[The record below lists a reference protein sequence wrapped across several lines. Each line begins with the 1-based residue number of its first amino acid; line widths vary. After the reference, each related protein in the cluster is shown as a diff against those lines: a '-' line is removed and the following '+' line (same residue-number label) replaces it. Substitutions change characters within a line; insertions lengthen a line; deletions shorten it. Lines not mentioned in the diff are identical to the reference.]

1 MFTCFILLRREGA
14 KVGDTEVKRSKLK
27 YNILTILVYALGVIL
42 LVQLFNLQIIK
53 GQEYRNQSNTRLTR
67 ESVLK
72 AARGNILDRTGNPIV
87 SNTMGFRL
95 DLYKTKVDNQ
105 TLNDTILKIINI
117 LEKNGDKYYDNLPI
131 EVEPFSFN
139 SDDENY
145 LKNWKKS
152 NKINENASA
161 EECFYALK
169 NKFEIQSD
177 SVVETRKIM
186 AIRNEIARNGYS
198 NTKAVEICGDLSR
211 ESSME
216 LSEKNAQ
223 FAGIDIVTEPIISY
237 TSGSLASHIL
247 GTVHKIS
254 AEELKGKEDRYDMN
268 DVIGKTGIQY
278 VFEDILKGKNGI
290 RQIDMD
296 IDGTVTGEYIA
307 DEAVAGSDV
316 VLTIDGNI
324 QAITEKA
331 LKDNITKIS
340 TGGFS
345 SRSDANA
352 GAVVVMNV
360 KTGEILAMA
369 SYPDYEPQL
378 FVDGISNEKYKEY
391 EKTAALYNRA
401 ISGAYAP
408 GSIFKMITAIAGLES
423 GAINTNTTINDTGV
437 YPHAHKPVCWYYTEY
452 GRGHGLLNVSQAI
465 KHSCNYFF
473 YEVGNRIGI
482 DVIEKYAKYFGL
494 GRKTQVELPSE
505 ATGVVAS
512 RSIADSENRTWYVGE
527 TLSAAI
533 GQSYNNFTPIQM
545 AKYISMLANGGKD
558 IDVTL
563 IKTIIDSDGNQMSKQ
578 DIDNYVNNKLGF
590 NSNDNSEDLNI
601 SQKNLNAI
609 LEGMKGVTSESGGTA
624 YSTFAGFNVEVAGKT
639 GTAQVGNKTN
649 GWFAGFAPYDN
660 PEIAIV
666 VVVENVTHGGY
677 TAEVARD
684 IFAEYFGMNADKIV
698 ESQEAI
704 PSGQVVR

>member
-1 MFTCFILLRREGA
+1 MGDLEVKSSKIKYNLITMLVYILGIILL
-14 KVGDTEVKRSKLK
+14 
-27 YNILTILVYALGVIL
+27 I
-42 LVQLFNLQIIK
+42 QLFNLQIVK
-53 GQEYRNQSNTRLTR
+53 GQEYRHLSNTRLTR
-67 ESVLK
+67 ESTLK

-117 LEKNGDKYYDNLPI
+117 LEKNGDKYNDNLI
-131 EVEPFSFN
+131 LTVEPFGFTSE
-139 SDDENY
+139 DEEY
-145 LKNWKKS
+145 LKTWKKK

-161 EECFYALK
+161 EDCFYALK
-169 NKFEIQSD
+169 EKYQIQSND
-177 SVVETRKIM
+177 IQETRKIM
-186 AIRNEIARNGYS
+186 AIRYEISQNGYS
-198 NTKAVEICGDLSR
+198 STKAVEICKNLSR

-216 LSEKNAQ
+216 LSEKNAD

-237 TSGSLASHIL
+237 NSGSLASHIL
-247 GTVHKIS
+247 GTVGKIDQKEL
-254 AEELKGKEDRYDMN
+254 EEKEDTYDMN
-268 DVIGKTGIQY
+268 DMIGKTGIQY
-278 VFEDILKGKNGI
+278 VFEDLLKGKNGI

-296 IDGTVTGEYIA
+296 IDGTVTGEYISK
-307 DEAVAGSDV
+307 EAVAGSDV
-316 VLTIDGNI
+316 VLTIDSNI
-324 QAITEKA
+324 QAVTEKA

-345 SRSDANA
+345 SRSDADA

-378 FVDGISNEKYKEY
+378 FVNGISSEKYSEY
-391 EKTAALYNRA
+391 QKTSALYNRA

-408 GSIFKMITAIAGLES
+408 GSIFKMVTAIAGLEE
-423 GAINTNTTINDTGV
+423 GVINTNTYINDTGV
-437 YPHAHKPVCWYYTEY
+437 YPHAHRPVCWYYTEY
-452 GRGHGLLNVSQAI
+452 GRGHGNLNVSQAI

-482 DVIEKYAKYFGL
+482 DKLEKYAHYFGL
-494 GRKTQVELPSE
+494 GKKTHVELPSE
-505 ATGVVAS
+505 ATGKVAS
-512 RSIADSENRTWYVGE
+512 RNIADDENRSWYLGE
-527 TLSAAI
+527 TLSASI

-545 AKYISMLANGGKD
+545 AKYISMLANGGKN

-563 IKTIIDSDGNQMSKQ
+563 IKTVIDSNGNQMSKQ
-578 DIDNYVNNKLGF
+578 QIKEFVDNRLGINSDENKE
-590 NSNDNSEDLNI
+590 NLNI
-601 SQKNLNAI
+601 SQENLKAV

-624 YSTFAGFNVEVAGKT
+624 YSTFAGFNIEVAGKT

-684 IFAEYFGMNADKIV
+684 IFAEYFGMNASQIV

-704 PSGQVVR
+704 PSVQVVR

>member
-1 MFTCFILLRREGA
+1 M
-14 KVGDTEVKRSKLK
+14 GDSEVKRSKLK
-27 YNILTILVYALGVIL
+27 YNILSILTYFLGVVL

-53 GQEYRNQSNTRLTR
+53 GQEYREQSNTRLTR

-87 SNTMGFRL
+87 SNSMGFRL

-105 TLNDTILKIINI
+105 TLNDTILNIINI

-131 EVEPFSFN
+131 NVEPFSFN
-139 SDDENY
+139 SDDEDY
-145 LKNWKKS
+145 LKRWKKN

-161 EECFYALK
+161 EECFYTLK
-169 NKFEIQSD
+169 SKFQIQSD
-177 SVVETRKIM
+177 SVVDTRKIM
-186 AIRNEIARNGYS
+186 TIRNEIAQNGYS
-198 NTKAVEICGDLSR
+198 NTKAVEICGNLSR

-254 AEELKGKEDRYDMN
+254 AEELQGKEDTYDMN

-307 DEAVAGSDV
+307 KEAVAGSDV

-324 QAITEKA
+324 QSVAEKA

-345 SRSDANA
+345 SRSDADA

-378 FVDGISNEKYKEY
+378 FVNGISNEKYKEY
-391 EKTAALYNRA
+391 EKTSALYNRA

-408 GSIFKMITAIAGLES
+408 GSIFKMITAVAGLES
-423 GAINTNTTINDTGV
+423 GAINVNTTINDTGV

-452 GRGHGLLNVSQAI
+452 GRGHGYLNVSQAI

-494 GRKTQVELPSE
+494 GKKTQVELPSE
-505 ATGVVAS
+505 STGVVAS
-512 RSIADSENRTWYVGE
+512 RSIADKENRTWYVGE

-563 IKTIIDSDGNQMSKQ
+563 IKAIIDSDGNQMSKQ
-578 DIDNYVNNKLGF
+578 DIDSYVNGKLGF
-590 NSNDNSEDLNI
+590 DSNDKPEDLNI
-601 SQKNLNAI
+601 SQSNLNAV

-649 GWFAGFAPYDN
+649 GWFAGFAPYDS
-660 PEIAIV
+660 PEIAVV

-684 IFAEYFGMNADKIV
+684 IFAEYFGMNASKIV

>member
-1 MFTCFILLRREGA
+1 MGNMDEKNNRI
-14 KVGDTEVKRSKLK
+14 K
-27 YNILTILVYALGVIL
+27 YNILSMFVYIVGIIL
-42 LVQLFNLQIIK
+42 LIQLFNLQIIK
-53 GQEYRNQSNTRLTR
+53 GEEYRNQSNTRLTR

-72 AARGNILDRTGNPIV
+72 AARGNILDRKGYPIV

-105 TLNDTILKIINI
+105 TLNRTILNI
-117 LEKNGDKYYDNLPI
+117 VNVLEKNGDKYNDNLPI
-131 EVEPFSFN
+131 TVNPFEFTSQ
-139 SDDENY
+139 DEEY
-145 LKNWKKS
+145 LKKWKK
-152 NKINENASA
+152 NNRIDENASA
-161 EECFYALK
+161 EDCFYELK
-169 NKFEIQSD
+169 RKYDIQSED
-177 SVVETRKIM
+177 IEETRKIM
-186 AIRNEIARNGYS
+186 TVRYEIAQNGYS
-198 NTKAVEICGDLSR
+198 NTRPVQICGNLSR
-211 ESSME
+211 ASSME
-216 LSEKNAQ
+216 LSERNAD

-237 TSGSLASHIL
+237 NSGSLASHIL

-254 AEELKGKEDRYDMN
+254 AEELQGKEDTYDMN

-278 VFEDILKGKNGI
+278 VFEDWLKGKNGI

-296 IDGTVTGEYIA
+296 IGGTITSEYIQK
-307 DEAVAGSDV
+307 EAVAGSDV
-316 VLTIDGNI
+316 VLTIDSNM
-324 QAITEKA
+324 QAVTEKA
-331 LKDNITKIS
+331 LLDNITKIA
-340 TGGFS
+340 TGGFYAQ
-345 SRSDANA
+345 SDADA
-352 GAVVVMNV
+352 GAAVVMNV

-378 FVDGISNEKYKEY
+378 FVEGISTEKYKEY
-391 EKTAALYNRA
+391 QSKAALFNRA
-401 ISGAYAP
+401 ISGTYAP
-408 GSIFKMITAIAGLES
+408 GSIFKMISAIAGLQE
-423 GAINTNTTINDTGV
+423 GAITVNTKINDTGV

-452 GRGHGLLNVSQAI
+452 GRGHGALNVSEAI

-482 DVIEKYAKYFGL
+482 DKLEKYAKYFGL
-494 GRKTQVELPSE
+494 GKKTKVELPSE
-505 ATGVVAS
+505 STGVVAS
-512 RSIADSENRTWYVGE
+512 RSIADKENRTWYVGE

-545 AKYISMLANGGKD
+545 AKYISMLANGGKN

-563 IKTIIDSDGNQMSKQ
+563 IKTVIDSDGNQKSKQ
-578 DIDNYVNNKLGF
+578 EIDEFVNQKLGF
-590 NSNDNSEDLNI
+590 DSNDDTENLDI
-601 SQKNLNAI
+601 SPENLKAI

-666 VVVENVTHGGY
+666 VVVENVSHGGY

-684 IFAEYFGMNADKIV
+684 IFAEYFGMNASKIT

-704 PSGQVVR
+704 PSTQVTR

>member
-1 MFTCFILLRREGA
+1 MGNSEEKNIRI
-14 KVGDTEVKRSKLK
+14 K
-27 YNILTILVYALGVIL
+27 YNMLTMLVYIVGIIL

-53 GQEYRNQSNTRLTR
+53 GQEYREQSNTRLTR

-87 SNTMGFRL
+87 TNTMGFRL
-95 DLYKTKVDNQ
+95 DLYKTKVDTQ
-105 TLNDTILKIINI
+105 TLNKTILNIIQV
-117 LEKNGDKYYDNLPI
+117 LEKNGDNYYDNLPI
-131 EVEPFSFN
+131 KVSPFEFTTN
-139 SDDENY
+139 DENY
-145 LKNWKKS
+145 LKNWKKN
-152 NKINENASA
+152 NKIDENASA
-161 EECFYALK
+161 EDCFYALK
-169 NKFEIQSD
+169 QKYEIESND
-177 SVVETRKIM
+177 IEETRKIM
-186 AIRNEIARNGYS
+186 TMRYQIAQNGYS
-198 NTKAVEICGDLSR
+198 STKAVEICGNLSR
-211 ESSME
+211 ESAME
-216 LSEKNAQ
+216 LSERNNE
-223 FAGIDIVTEPIISY
+223 FAGIDIVTEPIVSY
-237 TSGSLASHIL
+237 KSGSLASHIL

-254 AEELKGKEDRYDMN
+254 ADELKGKEDTYDMN
-268 DVIGKTGIQY
+268 DMIGKTGIQY
-278 VFEDILKGKNGI
+278 VFEDLLKGKNGI

-296 IDGTVTGEYIA
+296 IEGTITGEYIEQ
-307 DEAVAGSDV
+307 EAIAGSDV
-316 VLTIDGNI
+316 VLTIDSNM

-331 LKDNITKIS
+331 LADNITKIS
-340 TGGFS
+340 TGGFA
-345 SRSDANA
+345 SRSDADA

-378 FVDGISNEKYKEY
+378 FVEGISNEKYQEY
-391 EKTAALYNRA
+391 QSKAALFNRA
-401 ISGAYAP
+401 ISGTYAP
-408 GSIFKMITAIAGLES
+408 GSIFKMVTAIAGLQE
-423 GAINTNTTINDTGV
+423 GAINTKTTINDTGV

-452 GRGHGLLNVSQAI
+452 GRGHGYLNVSDAI

-482 DVIEKYAKYFGL
+482 DKIEKYAKYFGL
-494 GRKTQVELPSE
+494 GKKTEVELPSE

-512 RSIADSENRTWYVGE
+512 RSIADSEDRTWYVGE

-563 IKTIIDSDGNQMSKQ
+563 IKTVIDSDGNQMSKDQ
-578 DIDNYVNNKLGF
+578 IDEYVNRKLGID
-590 NSNDNSEDLNI
+590 SNKESEQLNI
-601 SQKNLNAI
+601 SEDNLKAI

-639 GTAQVGNKTN
+639 GTAQVGSKTN

-684 IFAEYFGMNADKIV
+684 IFAEYFGMNASEIT
-698 ESQEAI
+698 ESQEAV
-704 PSGQVVR
+704 PSTQVVR

>member
-1 MFTCFILLRREGA
+1 MGSS
-14 KVGDTEVKRSKLK
+14 DVKSSKIK
-27 YNILTILVYALGVIL
+27 YNILSMLVYIVGIIL
-42 LVQLFNLQIIK
+42 LIQLFNLQIIK
-53 GQEYRNQSNTRLTR
+53 GQEYREQSNTRLTR
-67 ESVLK
+67 ESTLK

-95 DLYKTKVDNQ
+95 DLYKTKVDTE
-105 TLNDTILKIINI
+105 TLNDTILNLVKV
-117 LEKNGDKYYDNLPI
+117 LEKKGDKYYDNLPI
-131 EVEPFSFN
+131 TIEPFAFTFQ
-139 SDDENY
+139 DEE
-145 LKNWKKS
+145 LAKQWKKN
-152 NKINENASA
+152 NKLDENASA
-161 EECFYALK
+161 EDCFYALK
-169 NKFEIQSD
+169 DRFEIQSD
-177 SVVETRKIM
+177 NIVETRKMM
-186 AIRNEIARNGYS
+186 AIRYEISQNGYS
-198 NTKAVEICGDLSR
+198 STKAVEICGNLSR
-211 ESSME
+211 ASAME

-237 TSGSLASHIL
+237 TSGNLASHIL
-247 GTVHKIS
+247 GTVGKITQD
-254 AEELKGKEDRYDMN
+254 ELNGREDTYDMN
-268 DVIGKTGIQY
+268 DLIGKTGIQY
-278 VFEDILKGKNGI
+278 VFEDLLKGQNGI

-296 IDGTVTGEYIA
+296 IEGTITGEYVEE
-307 DEAVAGSDV
+307 EAVAGSDV
-316 VLTIDGNI
+316 VLTIDSNI
-324 QAITEKA
+324 QAVTEKA

-378 FVDGISNEKYKEY
+378 FVNGISTEKYNEY
-391 EKTAALYNRA
+391 QGVSALYNRA
-401 ISGAYAP
+401 ISGTYAP
-408 GSIFKMITAIAGLES
+408 GSIFKMVTAIAGLET
-423 GAINTNTTINDTGV
+423 GAINTKTTINDTGV
-437 YPHAHKPVCWYYTEY
+437 YPYAHKPVCWIYTEV
-452 GRGHGLLNVSQAI
+452 GRGHGYLNVSQAI

-482 DVIEKYAKYFGL
+482 DVLEKYATYFGL
-494 GRKTQVELPSE
+494 GKKTQVELPSE
-505 ATGVVAS
+505 ASGVVAS
-512 RSIADSENRTWYVGE
+512 QKQAEKENRSWYLGE

-563 IKTIIDSDGNQMSKQ
+563 IKTIIKSDGTQMSKEE
-578 DIDNYVNNKLGF
+578 IDEYVNNKLGF
-590 NSNDNSEDLNI
+590 AKNENTENLNI
-601 SQKNLNAI
+601 SPDNLKAI

-639 GTAQVGNKTN
+639 GTAQAGNKTN

-684 IFAEYFGMNADKIV
+684 IFAEYFGMNAGETV

-704 PSGQVVR
+704 PSVQMVR

>member
-1 MFTCFILLRREGA
+1 MSLDNSDIKSNRI
-14 KVGDTEVKRSKLK
+14 K
-27 YNILTILVYALGVIL
+27 YNIISMCVYIIGIIL
-42 LVQLFNLQIIK
+42 LVQLFNLQIVK
-53 GQEYRNQSNTRLTR
+53 GQEYREQSNTRLTR

-87 SNTMGFRL
+87 SNSMGFRL

-117 LEKNGDKYYDNLPI
+117 LEKNGDKYADNLPI
-131 EVEPFSFN
+131 TVQPFAFTSQ
-139 SDDENY
+139 DDEY
-145 LKNWKKS
+145 VKNWKKK
-152 NKINENASA
+152 NKIDENASA
-161 EECFYALK
+161 EDCFYILK
-169 NKFEIQSD
+169 KKYEIQSD
-177 SVVETRKIM
+177 DINEARKIM
-186 AIRNEIARNGYS
+186 AIRYEISQNGYS
-198 NTKAVEICGDLSR
+198 STKAVEICSNLSR
-211 ESSME
+211 ASSLE
-216 LSEKNAQ
+216 LSEKNTD

-247 GTVHKIS
+247 GTVGKIKQ
-254 AEELKGKEDRYDMN
+254 EELNGKEDTYTMN
-268 DVIGKTGIQY
+268 DIIGKTGIQY
-278 VFEDILKGKNGI
+278 VFEDLLKGKNGI

-296 IDGTVTGEYIA
+296 IEGTVTGEYIA
-307 DEAVAGSDV
+307 KEAIAGSDV
-316 VLTIDGNI
+316 VLTIDSNV

-331 LKDNITKIS
+331 LKDNIIKIS

-345 SRSDANA
+345 SRSDADA

-378 FVDGISNEKYKEY
+378 FVNGISNEKYEEY
-391 EKTAALYNRA
+391 SKGSALFNRA
-401 ISGAYAP
+401 ISGTYAP
-408 GSIFKMITAIAGLES
+408 GSIFKMVTAIAGLES
-423 GAINTNTTINDTGV
+423 GVINTKTTINDTGV
-437 YPHAHKPVCWYYTEY
+437 YPYAHRPVCWYYTEY
-452 GRGHGLLNVSQAI
+452 GRGHGYLNVSQAI

-482 DVIEKYAKYFGL
+482 DTLEKYAKYFGL
-494 GRKTQVELPSE
+494 GKKTNVELPSE

-512 RSIADSENRTWYVGE
+512 RKRADEENRTWYLGE
-527 TLSAAI
+527 TLSASI

-545 AKYISMLANGGKD
+545 AKYISMLANGGKN

-563 IKTIIDSDGNQMSKQ
+563 VKTVIDSNGYQMSKQ
-578 DIDNYVNNKLGF
+578 EIDEYVNKKLNLKSDEE
-590 NSNDNSEDLNI
+590 NSNLNI
-601 SQKNLNAI
+601 SQDNLKAI

-624 YSTFAGFNVEVAGKT
+624 YSTFSKFNVEVAGKT

-649 GWFAGFAPYDN
+649 GWFAGFAPYDD

-677 TAEVARD
+677 TAEVAKD
-684 IFAEYFGMNADKIV
+684 IFAEYFGMNAEEIE

-704 PSGQVVR
+704 PSVQVIR

>member
-1 MFTCFILLRREGA
+1 MDNSDEKKSR
-14 KVGDTEVKRSKLK
+14 VK
-27 YNILTILVYALGVIL
+27 YNVLSMLVYIVGIVL
-42 LVQLFNLQIIK
+42 LVQLFNLQIVN
-53 GQEYRNQSNTRLTR
+53 GQKYREQSNTRLTR

-87 SNTMGFRL
+87 TTTMGFRL
-95 DLYKTKVDNQ
+95 DLYKTKVDDK
-105 TLNDTILKIINI
+105 TLNDTILNIIKI
-117 LEKNGDKYYDNLPI
+117 LEKNGDTYYDNLPI
-131 EVEPFSFN
+131 DVNPFSFK
-139 SDDENY
+139 SQDENNI
-145 LKNWKKS
+145 KNWKNK
-152 NKINENASA
+152 NKIDIDASA
-161 EECFYALK
+161 EDCFYKLK
-169 NKFEIQSD
+169 EKFKIESD
-177 SVVETRKIM
+177 NIEETRKIM
-186 AIRNEIARNGYS
+186 AIRYEISQNGYS
-198 NTKAVEICGDLSR
+198 STKAVEICGNLSR
-211 ESSME
+211 ESAME

-237 TSGSLASHIL
+237 TSGNLASHIL
-247 GTVHKIS
+247 GTVGKITQS
-254 AEELKGKEDRYDMN
+254 ELEGREENYDMN
-268 DVIGKTGIQY
+268 DLIGKTGIQY
-278 VFEDILKGKNGI
+278 VFEDVLKGENGI

-296 IDGTVTGEYIA
+296 IEGTITGEYIEQ
-307 DEAVAGSDV
+307 EAVAGSDV
-316 VLTIDGNI
+316 VLTIDSNL

-345 SRSDANA
+345 SRSDADA

-378 FVDGISNEKYKEY
+378 FINGISSEKYKEY
-391 EKTAALYNRA
+391 QEKSALYNRA
-401 ISGAYAP
+401 ISGTYAP
-408 GSIFKMITAIAGLES
+408 GSIFKMVTAIAGLEE
-423 GAINTNTTINDTGV
+423 GVINPKTLINDTGV

-452 GRGHGLLNVSQAI
+452 GIGHGNLNVSDAI

-482 DVIEKYAKYFGL
+482 DKLEKYAKYFGL
-494 GRKTQVELPSE
+494 GKKTQVELPSE
-505 ATGVVAS
+505 STGVVAS
-512 RSIADSENRTWYVGE
+512 RKIADSEDRSWYVGE

-563 IKTIIDSDGNQMSKQ
+563 VKSIIDSEGNQMDRQK
-578 DIDNYVNNKLGF
+578 IDEIVNRKLGF
-590 NSNDNSEDLNI
+590 DNSEKTEELNI
-601 SQKNLNAI
+601 SEENLKAI

-649 GWFAGFAPYDN
+649 GWFAGFAPFDN

-684 IFAEYFGMNADKIV
+684 IFAEYFGMNAEEIT
-698 ESQEAI
+698 ESQDAI
-704 PSGQVVR
+704 PSNQVVR

>member
-1 MFTCFILLRREGA
+1 MSLGNSDIKSSRI
-14 KVGDTEVKRSKLK
+14 K
-27 YNILTILVYALGVIL
+27 YNIISMCVYIIGIIL
-42 LVQLFNLQIIK
+42 LVQLFNLQIVK
-53 GQEYRNQSNTRLTR
+53 GQEYREQSNTRLTR

-87 SNTMGFRL
+87 SNSMGFRL

-117 LEKNGDKYYDNLPI
+117 LEKNGDKYADNLPI
-131 EVEPFSFN
+131 TVQPFAFTSQ
-139 SDDENY
+139 DDEY
-145 LKNWKKS
+145 VKNWKKK
-152 NKINENASA
+152 NKIDENASA
-161 EECFYALK
+161 EDCFYILK
-169 NKFEIQSD
+169 KKYEIQSD
-177 SVVETRKIM
+177 DINEARKIM
-186 AIRNEIARNGYS
+186 AIRYEISQNGYS
-198 NTKAVEICGDLSR
+198 STKAVEICSNLSR
-211 ESSME
+211 ASSLE
-216 LSEKNAQ
+216 LSEKNTD

-247 GTVHKIS
+247 GTVGKIKQ
-254 AEELKGKEDRYDMN
+254 EELNGKEDTYTMN
-268 DVIGKTGIQY
+268 DIIGKTGIQY
-278 VFEDILKGKNGI
+278 VFEDLLKGKNGI

-296 IDGTVTGEYIA
+296 IEGTVTGEYIA
-307 DEAVAGSDV
+307 KEAIAGSDV
-316 VLTIDGNI
+316 VLTIDSNV

-331 LKDNITKIS
+331 LKDNIIKIS

-345 SRSDANA
+345 SRSDADA

-378 FVDGISNEKYKEY
+378 FVNGISNEKYEEY
-391 EKTAALYNRA
+391 SKGSALFNRA
-401 ISGAYAP
+401 ISGTYAP
-408 GSIFKMITAIAGLES
+408 GSIFKMVTAIAGLES
-423 GAINTNTTINDTGV
+423 GVINTKTTINDTGV
-437 YPHAHKPVCWYYTEY
+437 YPYAHRPVCWYYTEY
-452 GRGHGLLNVSQAI
+452 GRGHGYLNVSQAI

-482 DVIEKYAKYFGL
+482 DTLEKYAKYFGL
-494 GRKTQVELPSE
+494 GKKTNVELPSE

-512 RSIADSENRTWYVGE
+512 RKRADEENRTWYLGE
-527 TLSAAI
+527 TLSASI

-545 AKYISMLANGGKD
+545 AKYISMLANGGKN

-563 IKTIIDSDGNQMSKQ
+563 VKTVIDSNGYQMSKQ
-578 DIDNYVNNKLGF
+578 EIDEYVNKKLNLKSDEE
-590 NSNDNSEDLNI
+590 NSNLNI
-601 SQKNLNAI
+601 SQDNLKAI

-624 YSTFAGFNVEVAGKT
+624 YSTFSKFNVEVAGKT

-649 GWFAGFAPYDN
+649 GWFAGFAPYDD

-677 TAEVARD
+677 TAEVAKD
-684 IFAEYFGMNADKIV
+684 IFAEYFGMNAEEIE

-704 PSGQVVR
+704 PSVQVIR

>member
-1 MFTCFILLRREGA
+1 MGNSEEKNTRI
-14 KVGDTEVKRSKLK
+14 K
-27 YNILTILVYALGVIL
+27 YNMLTMLVYIVGIIL

-53 GQEYRNQSNTRLTR
+53 GQEYREQSNTRLTR

-87 SNTMGFRL
+87 TNTMGFRL
-95 DLYKTKVDNQ
+95 DLYKTKVDTQ
-105 TLNDTILKIINI
+105 TLNKTILNIIQV
-117 LEKNGDKYYDNLPI
+117 LEKNGDTYYDNLPI
-131 EVEPFSFN
+131 KVSPFEFTTN
-139 SDDENY
+139 DENY
-145 LKNWKKS
+145 LKNWKKN
-152 NKINENASA
+152 NKIDENASA
-161 EECFYALK
+161 EDCFYALK
-169 NKFEIQSD
+169 QKYEIESND
-177 SVVETRKIM
+177 IEETRKIM
-186 AIRNEIARNGYS
+186 TMRYQIAQNGYS
-198 NTKAVEICGDLSR
+198 STKAVEICGNLSR
-211 ESSME
+211 ESAME
-216 LSEKNAQ
+216 LSERNNE
-223 FAGIDIVTEPIISY
+223 FAGIDIVTEPIVSY
-237 TSGSLASHIL
+237 KSGSLASHIL

-254 AEELKGKEDRYDMN
+254 ADELKGKEDTYDMN
-268 DVIGKTGIQY
+268 DMIGKTGIQY
-278 VFEDILKGKNGI
+278 VFEDLLKGKNGI

-296 IDGTVTGEYIA
+296 IEGTITGEYIEQ
-307 DEAVAGSDV
+307 EAIAGSDV
-316 VLTIDGNI
+316 VLTIDSNM

-331 LKDNITKIS
+331 LADNITKIS
-340 TGGFS
+340 TGGFA
-345 SRSDANA
+345 SRSDADA

-378 FVDGISNEKYKEY
+378 FVEGISNEKYQEY
-391 EKTAALYNRA
+391 QSKAALFNRA
-401 ISGAYAP
+401 ISGTYAP
-408 GSIFKMITAIAGLES
+408 GSIFKMVTAIAGLQE
-423 GAINTNTTINDTGV
+423 GAINTKTTINDTGV

-452 GRGHGLLNVSQAI
+452 GRGHGYLNVSDAI

-482 DVIEKYAKYFGL
+482 DKIEKYAKYFGL
-494 GRKTQVELPSE
+494 GKKTEVELPSE

-512 RSIADSENRTWYVGE
+512 RSIADSEDRTWYVGE

-563 IKTIIDSDGNQMSKQ
+563 IKTVIDSDGNQMSKDQ
-578 DIDNYVNNKLGF
+578 IDEYVNRKLGID
-590 NSNDNSEDLNI
+590 SNKESEQLNI
-601 SQKNLNAI
+601 SEDNLKAI

-639 GTAQVGNKTN
+639 GTAQVGSKTN

-684 IFAEYFGMNADKIV
+684 IFAEYFGMNASEIT
-698 ESQEAI
+698 ESQEAV
-704 PSGQVVR
+704 PSTQVVR

>member
-1 MFTCFILLRREGA
+1 MSLGNSDIKSNRI
-14 KVGDTEVKRSKLK
+14 K
-27 YNILTILVYALGVIL
+27 YNIISMCVYIIGIIL
-42 LVQLFNLQIIK
+42 LVQLFNLQIVK
-53 GQEYRNQSNTRLTR
+53 GQEYREQSNTRLTR

-87 SNTMGFRL
+87 SNSMGFRL

-117 LEKNGDKYYDNLPI
+117 LEKNGDKYADNLPI
-131 EVEPFSFN
+131 TVQPFAFTSQ
-139 SDDENY
+139 DDEY
-145 LKNWKKS
+145 VKNWKKK
-152 NKINENASA
+152 NKIDENASA
-161 EECFYALK
+161 EDCFYILK
-169 NKFEIQSD
+169 KKYEIQSD
-177 SVVETRKIM
+177 DINEARKIM
-186 AIRNEIARNGYS
+186 AIRYEISQNGYS
-198 NTKAVEICGDLSR
+198 STKAVEICSNLSR
-211 ESSME
+211 ASSLE
-216 LSEKNAQ
+216 LSEKNTD

-247 GTVHKIS
+247 GTVGKIKQ
-254 AEELKGKEDRYDMN
+254 EELNGKEDTYTMN
-268 DVIGKTGIQY
+268 DIIGKTGIQY
-278 VFEDILKGKNGI
+278 VFEDLLKGKNGI

-296 IDGTVTGEYIA
+296 IEGTVTGEYIA
-307 DEAVAGSDV
+307 KEAIAGSDV
-316 VLTIDGNI
+316 VLTIDSNV

-331 LKDNITKIS
+331 LKDNIIKIS

-345 SRSDANA
+345 SRSDADA

-378 FVDGISNEKYKEY
+378 FVNGISNEKYEEY
-391 EKTAALYNRA
+391 SKGSALFNRA
-401 ISGAYAP
+401 ISGTYAP
-408 GSIFKMITAIAGLES
+408 GSIFKMVTAIAGLES
-423 GAINTNTTINDTGV
+423 GVINTKTTINDTGV
-437 YPHAHKPVCWYYTEY
+437 YPYAHRPVCWYYTEY
-452 GRGHGLLNVSQAI
+452 GRGHGYLNVSQAI

-482 DVIEKYAKYFGL
+482 DTLEKYAKYFGL
-494 GRKTQVELPSE
+494 GKKTNVELPSE

-512 RSIADSENRTWYVGE
+512 RKRADEENRTWYLGE
-527 TLSAAI
+527 TLSASI

-545 AKYISMLANGGKD
+545 AKYISMLANGGKN

-563 IKTIIDSDGNQMSKQ
+563 VKTVIDSNGYQMSKQ
-578 DIDNYVNNKLGF
+578 EIDEYVNKKLNLKSDEE
-590 NSNDNSEDLNI
+590 NSNLNI
-601 SQKNLNAI
+601 SQDNLKAI

-624 YSTFAGFNVEVAGKT
+624 YSTFSKFNVEVAGKT

-649 GWFAGFAPYDN
+649 GWFAGFAPYDD

-677 TAEVARD
+677 TAEVAKD
-684 IFAEYFGMNADKIV
+684 IFAEYFGMNAEEIE

-704 PSGQVVR
+704 PSVQVIR

>member
-1 MFTCFILLRREGA
+1 MDNSDEKKSR
-14 KVGDTEVKRSKLK
+14 VK
-27 YNILTILVYALGVIL
+27 YNVLSMLVYIVGIVL
-42 LVQLFNLQIIK
+42 LVQLFNLQIVN
-53 GQEYRNQSNTRLTR
+53 GQKYREQSNTRLTR

-72 AARGNILDRTGNPIV
+72 AARGNILDRTGSPIV
-87 SNTMGFRL
+87 TTTMGFRL
-95 DLYKTKVDNQ
+95 DLYKTKVDDK
-105 TLNDTILKIINI
+105 TLNDTILNIIKI
-117 LEKNGDKYYDNLPI
+117 LEKNGDTYYDNLPI
-131 EVEPFSFN
+131 DVNPFSFK
-139 SDDENY
+139 SQDENNI
-145 LKNWKKS
+145 KNWKNK
-152 NKINENASA
+152 NKIDIDASA
-161 EECFYALK
+161 EDCFYKLK
-169 NKFEIQSD
+169 EKFKIESD
-177 SVVETRKIM
+177 NIEETRKIM
-186 AIRNEIARNGYS
+186 AIRYEISQNGYS
-198 NTKAVEICGDLSR
+198 STKAVEICGNLSR
-211 ESSME
+211 ESAME

-237 TSGSLASHIL
+237 TSGNLASHIL
-247 GTVHKIS
+247 GTVGKITQS
-254 AEELKGKEDRYDMN
+254 ELEGREENYDMN
-268 DVIGKTGIQY
+268 DLIGKTGIQY
-278 VFEDILKGKNGI
+278 VFEDVLKGKNGI

-296 IDGTVTGEYIA
+296 IEGTITGEYIEQ
-307 DEAVAGSDV
+307 EAVAGSDV
-316 VLTIDGNI
+316 VLTIDSNL

-345 SRSDANA
+345 SRSDADA

-378 FVDGISNEKYKEY
+378 FINGISSEKYKEY
-391 EKTAALYNRA
+391 QEKSALYNRA
-401 ISGAYAP
+401 ISGTYAP
-408 GSIFKMITAIAGLES
+408 GSIFKMVTAIAGLEE
-423 GAINTNTTINDTGV
+423 GVINPKTLINDTGV

-452 GRGHGLLNVSQAI
+452 GIGHGNLNVSDAI

-482 DVIEKYAKYFGL
+482 DKLEKYAKYFGL
-494 GRKTQVELPSE
+494 GKKTQVELPSE
-505 ATGVVAS
+505 STGVVAS
-512 RSIADSENRTWYVGE
+512 RKIADSEDRSWYVGE

-563 IKTIIDSDGNQMSKQ
+563 VKSIIDSEGNQMDKQ
-578 DIDNYVNNKLGF
+578 KIDEIVNRKLGF
-590 NSNDNSEDLNI
+590 DNSEKTEELNI
-601 SQKNLNAI
+601 SKENLKAI

-649 GWFAGFAPYDN
+649 GWFAGFAPFDN

-684 IFAEYFGMNADKIV
+684 IFAEYFGMNAEEIT
-698 ESQEAI
+698 ESQDAI
-704 PSGQVVR
+704 PSNQVVR

>member
-1 MFTCFILLRREGA
+1 MSLDNSDIKSNRI
-14 KVGDTEVKRSKLK
+14 K
-27 YNILTILVYALGVIL
+27 YNIISMCVYIIGIIL
-42 LVQLFNLQIIK
+42 LVQLFNLQIVK
-53 GQEYRNQSNTRLTR
+53 GQEYREQSNTRLTR

-87 SNTMGFRL
+87 SNSMGFRL

-117 LEKNGDKYYDNLPI
+117 LEKNGDKYADNLPI
-131 EVEPFSFN
+131 KVQPFAFTSQ
-139 SDDENY
+139 DDEY
-145 LKNWKKS
+145 VKNWKKK
-152 NKINENASA
+152 NKIDENASA
-161 EECFYALK
+161 EDCFYIFK
-169 NKFEIQSD
+169 KKYEIQSED
-177 SVVETRKIM
+177 IKY
-186 AIRNEIARNGYS
+186 EISQNGYS
-198 NTKAVEICGDLSR
+198 STKAVEICSNLSR
-211 ESSME
+211 ASSLE
-216 LSEKNAQ
+216 LSEKNTD

-247 GTVHKIS
+247 GTVGKIKQ
-254 AEELKGKEDRYDMN
+254 EELNGKEDTYTMN
-268 DVIGKTGIQY
+268 DIIGKTGIQY
-278 VFEDILKGKNGI
+278 VFEDLLKGKNGI

-296 IDGTVTGEYIA
+296 IEGTVTGEYIA
-307 DEAVAGSDV
+307 KEAIAGSDV
-316 VLTIDGNI
+316 VLTIDSNV

-331 LKDNITKIS
+331 LKDNIIKIS

-345 SRSDANA
+345 SRSDADA

-378 FVDGISNEKYKEY
+378 FVNGISNEKYEEY
-391 EKTAALYNRA
+391 SKGSALFNRA
-401 ISGAYAP
+401 ISGTYAP
-408 GSIFKMITAIAGLES
+408 GSIFKMVTAIAGLES
-423 GAINTNTTINDTGV
+423 GVINTKTTINDTGV
-437 YPHAHKPVCWYYTEY
+437 YPYAHRPVCWYYTEY
-452 GRGHGLLNVSQAI
+452 GRGHGYLNVSQAI

-482 DVIEKYAKYFGL
+482 DTLEKYAKYFGL
-494 GRKTQVELPSE
+494 GKKTNVELPSE

-512 RSIADSENRTWYVGE
+512 RKRADEENRTWYLGE
-527 TLSAAI
+527 TLSASI

-545 AKYISMLANGGKD
+545 AKYISMLANGGKN

-563 IKTIIDSDGNQMSKQ
+563 VKTVIDSNGYQMSKQ
-578 DIDNYVNNKLGF
+578 EIDEYVNKKLNLKSDEE
-590 NSNDNSEDLNI
+590 NSNLNI
-601 SQKNLNAI
+601 SQDNLKAI

-624 YSTFAGFNVEVAGKT
+624 YSTFSKFNVEVAGKT

-649 GWFAGFAPYDN
+649 GWFAGFAPYDD

-677 TAEVARD
+677 TAEVAKD
-684 IFAEYFGMNADKIV
+684 IFAEYFGMNAEEIE

-704 PSGQVVR
+704 PSVQVIR

>member
-1 MFTCFILLRREGA
+1 MQESEA
-14 KVGDTEVKRSKLK
+14 KSSKFK
-27 YNILTILVYALGVIL
+27 FNILSMLVYILGIIL

-53 GQEYRNQSNTRLTR
+53 GQEYREQSNTRLTR

-117 LEKNGDKYYDNLPI
+117 LEKNGDKYSDNLLI
-131 EVEPFSFN
+131 TVEPFGFTLQ
-139 SDDENY
+139 DEEY
-145 LKNWKKS
+145 LKNWKKK
-152 NKINENASA
+152 NKISENASA
-161 EECFYALK
+161 EECFYTLK
-169 NKFEIQSD
+169 EKYEIQSNNI
-177 SVVETRKIM
+177 SEARKIM
-186 AIRNEIARNGYS
+186 AIRYEISQNGYS
-198 NTKAVEICGDLSR
+198 STKAVKICDNLSR
-211 ESSME
+211 ESAME

-247 GTVHKIS
+247 GTVGKIDQK
-254 AEELKGKEDRYDMN
+254 ELEGKEDTYDMN
-268 DVIGKTGIQY
+268 DLIGKTGIQY
-278 VFEDILKGKNGI
+278 VFEDLLKGKNGT

-296 IDGTVTGEYIA
+296 IDGTVTGEYIE
-307 DEAVAGSDV
+307 DEAIAGSDV
-316 VLTIDGNI
+316 VLTLDSNI

-340 TGGFS
+340 SGGFS
-345 SRSDANA
+345 STSNADA

-360 KTGEILAMA
+360 KTGEILGMA

-378 FVDGISNEKYKEY
+378 FVNGISNEKYSEY
-391 EKTAALYNRA
+391 QKTSALYNRA
-401 ISGAYAP
+401 ISGSYAP
-408 GSIFKMITAIAGLES
+408 GSIFKMITAIAGLEE
-423 GAINTNTTINDTGV
+423 GVINTQTTINDTGV

-452 GRGHGLLNVSQAI
+452 GRGHGNLNVSQAI

-482 DVIEKYAKYFGL
+482 DTLEKYAKYFGL
-494 GRKTQVELPSE
+494 GKKTQVELPSE
-505 ATGVVAS
+505 ATGKVAS
-512 RSIADSENRTWYVGE
+512 RKIADEENRVWYVGE

-545 AKYISMLANGGKD
+545 AKYISMLANGGKN

-563 IKTIIDSDGNQMSKQ
+563 IKTVIDSEGNQMSKKQ
-578 DIDNYVNNKLGF
+578 IDEYVNKKLGF
-590 NSNDNSEDLNI
+590 DSDESIEQLNI
-601 SQKNLNAI
+601 SQENLKAI

-649 GWFAGFAPYDN
+649 GWFAGFAPYDD

-684 IFAEYFGMNADKIV
+684 IFAEYFGMNASEIV

-704 PSGQVVR
+704 PSTQVVR

>member
-1 MFTCFILLRREGA
+1 MNNSEMKSNKIKYNMLSLCVYILGIILL
-14 KVGDTEVKRSKLK
+14 
-27 YNILTILVYALGVIL
+27 I
-42 LVQLFNLQIIK
+42 QLFNLQIVK
-53 GQEYRNQSNTRLTR
+53 GQEYREQSNTRLTR

-87 SNTMGFRL
+87 SNSMGFRL

-105 TLNDTILKIINI
+105 TLNDTILNIINI
-117 LEKNGDKYYDNLPI
+117 LEKNGDKYSDNLPI
-131 EVEPFSFN
+131 TVEPFSFV
-139 SDDENY
+139 SQDDEY
-145 LKNWKKS
+145 IKNWKKK
-152 NKINENASA
+152 NKIDENASA
-161 EECFYALK
+161 EDCFYILK
-169 NKFEIQSD
+169 DKYEIQSNNIA
-177 SVVETRKIM
+177 ETRKIM
-186 AIRNEIARNGYS
+186 AIRYEISQNGYS
-198 NTKAVEICGDLSR
+198 STKAVEICNNLSR
-211 ESSME
+211 ASCME

-247 GTVHKIS
+247 GTVGKITQ
-254 AEELKGKEDRYDMN
+254 EELNKKEDTYSMN
-268 DVIGKTGIQY
+268 DLIGKTGIQY
-278 VFEDILKGKNGI
+278 VFEDLLKGENGI

-307 DEAVAGSDV
+307 QEAVAGSDV
-316 VLTIDGNI
+316 VLTIDSNV

-331 LKDNITKIS
+331 LKDNIIKIS

-345 SRSDANA
+345 SKSDADA

-378 FVDGISNEKYKEY
+378 FVNGISNEKYEEY
-391 EKTAALYNRA
+391 NKTSALYNRA
-401 ISGAYAP
+401 ISGTYAP
-408 GSIFKMITAIAGLES
+408 GSIFKMVTAIAGLES
-423 GAINTNTTINDTGV
+423 GAINTKTTINDTGV
-437 YPHAHKPVCWYYTEY
+437 YPYAHKPVCWYYTEY
-452 GRGHGLLNVSQAI
+452 GRGHGYLNVSQAI

-482 DVIEKYAKYFGL
+482 DTLEKYAKYFGL
-494 GRKTQVELPSE
+494 GKKTQVELPSE
-505 ATGVVAS
+505 STGTIAS
-512 RSIADSENRTWYVGE
+512 RKKADEEKRTWYLGE
-527 TLSAAI
+527 TLSASI

-545 AKYISMLANGGKD
+545 AKYISMLANGGKN

-563 IKTIIDSDGNQMSKQ
+563 VKTVIDSNGNQMSKKE
-578 DIDNYVNNKLGF
+578 IDEYVNKKLNF
-590 NSNDNSEDLNI
+590 DSNEDTEDLNI
-601 SQKNLNAI
+601 SQENLKAI

-624 YSTFAGFNVEVAGKT
+624 YSTFSKFNIEVAGKT

-649 GWFAGFAPYDN
+649 GWFAGFAPYDD
-660 PEIAIV
+660 PEIAVV

-684 IFAEYFGMNADKIV
+684 IFAEYFGMNAEEIV

-704 PSGQVVR
+704 PSVQITR

>member
-1 MFTCFILLRREGA
+1 MGDSDVKSSKIKYNMISMLVYILGIILL
-14 KVGDTEVKRSKLK
+14 
-27 YNILTILVYALGVIL
+27 I
-42 LVQLFNLQIIK
+42 QLFNLQIVK

-87 SNTMGFRL
+87 SNSMGFRL

-105 TLNDTILKIINI
+105 TLNNTILNIINI
-117 LEKNGDKYYDNLPI
+117 LEKNGDKYNDNLPI
-131 EVEPFSFN
+131 TVEPFAFT
-139 SDDENY
+139 SDDEEY
-145 LKNWKKS
+145 LKNWKKK

-161 EECFYALK
+161 EDCFYALK
-169 NKFEIQSD
+169 EKYEIQSNNIQ
-177 SVVETRKIM
+177 ETRKIM
-186 AIRNEIARNGYS
+186 AIRYEISQNGYS
-198 NTKAVEICGDLSR
+198 STKAVEICKNLSR
-211 ESSME
+211 ASSME
-216 LSEKNAQ
+216 LSEKNAD

-247 GTVHKIS
+247 GTVGKIDPK
-254 AEELKGKEDRYDMN
+254 ELEGKEDIYDMN
-268 DVIGKTGIQY
+268 DMIGKTGIQY
-278 VFEDILKGKNGI
+278 VFEELLKGKNGI

-296 IDGTVTGEYIA
+296 IEGTITGEYIA
-307 DEAVAGSDV
+307 EEAVAGSDV
-316 VLTIDGNI
+316 VLTIDSNV
-324 QAITEKA
+324 QAVTEKA

-345 SRSDANA
+345 SRSDADA

-378 FVDGISNEKYKEY
+378 FVEGISSEKYQEY
-391 EKTAALYNRA
+391 QKISALYNRA

-408 GSIFKMITAIAGLES
+408 GSIFKMVTAIAGLEE

-452 GRGHGLLNVSQAI
+452 GTGHGPLNVSQAI

-482 DVIEKYAKYFGL
+482 DKLEKYANYFGL
-494 GRKTQVELPSE
+494 GKKTQVELPSE
-505 ATGVVAS
+505 ASGKVAS
-512 RSIADSENRTWYVGE
+512 RTIADSENRSWYLGE
-527 TLSAAI
+527 TLSASI

-545 AKYISMLANGGKD
+545 AKYISMLANGGKN

-563 IKTIIDSDGNQMSKQ
+563 IKTVIDSNGNQMSKQ
-578 DIDNYVNNKLGF
+578 QIDEYVNNKLGF
-590 NSNDNSEDLNI
+590 DSNDNTEDLHI
-601 SQKNLNAI
+601 SQDNLKAI

-684 IFAEYFGMNADKIV
+684 IFAEYFGMNATKIV

-704 PSGQVVR
+704 PSSQVVR

>member
-1 MFTCFILLRREGA
+1 MKLDKTDI
-14 KVGDTEVKRSKLK
+14 RSSKIK
-27 YNILTILVYALGVIL
+27 YNILSMLVYILGVIL
-42 LVQLFNLQIIK
+42 LIQLFNLQIIK
-53 GQEYRNQSNTRLTR
+53 GQEYREQSNTRLTR

-105 TLNDTILKIINI
+105 TLNNTILNIIHI

-131 EVEPFSFN
+131 TINPFEFTN
-139 SDDENY
+139 QDEKF
-145 LKNWKKS
+145 LKKWKKR
-152 NKINENASA
+152 NKIDEKSSA
-161 EECFYALK
+161 EDCFYSLK
-169 NKFEIQSD
+169 QKYEIQSND
-177 SVVETRKIM
+177 IEETRKIM
-186 AIRNEIARNGYS
+186 AIRYEISQNGYS

-211 ESSME
+211 ESVME
-216 LSEKNAQ
+216 LSEKNAD
-223 FAGIDIVTEPIISY
+223 FAGIDIVTEPIVSY
-237 TSGSLASHIL
+237 TSGNLASHIL
-247 GTVHKIS
+247 GTVGKIDQK
-254 AEELKGKEDRYDMN
+254 ELEGKENTYDMN
-268 DVIGKTGIQY
+268 DLIGKTGIQY
-278 VFEDILKGKNGI
+278 VFEDLLKGKNGI

-296 IDGTVTGEYIA
+296 IDGTITGEYIA
-307 DEAVAGSDV
+307 QEAVAGSDV
-316 VLTIDGNI
+316 VLTIDSNL
-324 QAITEKA
+324 QAVTEKA

-345 SRSDANA
+345 SRSDADA
-352 GAVVVMNV
+352 GAVCVMNV

-378 FVDGISNEKYKEY
+378 FVNGISNEKYNEY
-391 EKTAALYNRA
+391 QQTAALYNRA

-452 GRGHGLLNVSQAI
+452 GRGHGPLNVSGAI

-482 DVIEKYAKYFGL
+482 DTIEKYAKYFGL
-494 GRKTQVELPSE
+494 GKKTQVELPSE
-505 ATGVVAS
+505 SSGKVAS
-512 RSIADSENRTWYVGE
+512 RAIAESENRTWYVGE
-527 TLSAAI
+527 TLSASI

-545 AKYISMLANGGKD
+545 TKYISMLANGGKN
-558 IDVTL
+558 IDVSL
-563 IKTIIDSDGNQMSKQ
+563 IKSIIDSNGNEMSKQ
-578 DIDNYVNNKLGF
+578 DIDKFVNERLGF
-590 NSNDNSEDLNI
+590 DSNENNENLNI
-601 SQKNLNAI
+601 SQENLQAI

-624 YSTFAGFNVEVAGKT
+624 YSTFSGFNVEVAGKT

-649 GWFAGFAPYDN
+649 GWFAGFAPYEN

-684 IFAEYFGMNADKIV
+684 IFAEYFGMNANEIT
-698 ESQEAI
+698 ETQEAV
-704 PSGQVVR
+704 PSTQIVR

>member
-1 MFTCFILLRREGA
+1 MEDTDVKSSKFKFNILSMIVYILGTILL
-14 KVGDTEVKRSKLK
+14 
-27 YNILTILVYALGVIL
+27 I
-42 LVQLFNLQIIK
+42 QLFNLQIVK
-53 GQEYRNQSNTRLTR
+53 GQDYRNQSNTRLTR

-72 AARGNILDRTGNPIV
+72 AARGNILDRTGTPIV

-95 DLYKTKVDNQ
+95 DLYKTKVDNK
-105 TLNDTILKIINI
+105 TLNETILNIIKI
-117 LEKNGDKYYDNLPI
+117 LEKNGDKYYDNLPVT
-131 EVEPFSFN
+131 VEPFGFN

-145 LKNWKKS
+145 LKSWKKK
-152 NKINENASA
+152 NKIDEDASA
-161 EECFYALK
+161 EDCFYALK
-169 NKFEIQSD
+169 KKYEIESD
-177 SVVETRKIM
+177 DIVETRKIM
-186 AIRNEIARNGYS
+186 AIRYEISQNGYS
-198 NTKAVEICGDLSR
+198 SIKAVEICGDLSR
-211 ESSME
+211 ESAIE
-216 LSEKNAQ
+216 LSEKNSQ

-247 GTVHKIS
+247 GTVGKIDQ
-254 AEELKGKEDRYDMN
+254 EELEQKKDTYDMN
-268 DVIGKTGIQY
+268 DLIGKTGIQY
-278 VFEDILKGKNGI
+278 VFEDLLKGNNGI

-296 IDGTVTGEYIA
+296 IDGTVTGEYIQQ
-307 DEAVAGSDV
+307 EAVAGSDV
-316 VLTIDGNI
+316 VLTIDSNI
-324 QAITEKA
+324 QEVTEKA

-378 FVDGISNEKYKEY
+378 FIGGISNEKYSEY
-391 EKTAALYNRA
+391 QKTSALYNRA
-401 ISGAYAP
+401 ISGTYAP
-408 GSIFKMITAIAGLES
+408 GSIFKMVTAIAGLEE
-423 GAINTNTTINDTGV
+423 GVINTQTTINDTGV

-452 GRGHGLLNVSQAI
+452 GRGHGYLNVSQAI

-482 DVIEKYAKYFGL
+482 DKLEKYAKYFGL
-494 GRKTQVELPSE
+494 GKKTEVELPSE
-505 ATGVVAS
+505 STGTVAS

-545 AKYISMLANGGKD
+545 AKYISMLANGGKN

-563 IKTIIDSDGNQMSKQ
+563 IKTVIDSEGNQMSKEE
-578 DIDNYVNNKLGF
+578 INEIVNKKLGF
-590 NSNDNSEDLNI
+590 DANSDDEQIEI
-601 SQKNLNAI
+601 SQKNLQAI
-609 LEGMKGVTSESGGTA
+609 LEGMRGVTSESGGTA

-684 IFAEYFGMNADKIV
+684 IFAEYFGMNASEIV

-704 PSGQVVR
+704 PSVQVAR

>member
-1 MFTCFILLRREGA
+1 MSLGNSDIKSNRI
-14 KVGDTEVKRSKLK
+14 K
-27 YNILTILVYALGVIL
+27 YNIISMCVYIIGIIL
-42 LVQLFNLQIIK
+42 LVQLFNLQIVK
-53 GQEYRNQSNTRLTR
+53 GQEYREQSNTRLTR

-87 SNTMGFRL
+87 SNSMGFRL

-117 LEKNGDKYYDNLPI
+117 LEKNGDKYADNLPI
-131 EVEPFSFN
+131 KVQPFAFTSQ
-139 SDDENY
+139 DDEY
-145 LKNWKKS
+145 VKNWKKK
-152 NKINENASA
+152 NKIDENASA
-161 EECFYALK
+161 EDCFYILK
-169 NKFEIQSD
+169 KKYEIQSD
-177 SVVETRKIM
+177 DINEARKIM
-186 AIRNEIARNGYS
+186 AIRYEISQNGYS
-198 NTKAVEICGDLSR
+198 STKAVEICSNLSR
-211 ESSME
+211 ASSLE
-216 LSEKNAQ
+216 LSEKNTD

-247 GTVHKIS
+247 GTVGKIKQ
-254 AEELKGKEDRYDMN
+254 EELNGKEDTYTMN
-268 DVIGKTGIQY
+268 DIIGKTGIQY
-278 VFEDILKGKNGI
+278 VFEDLLKGKNGI

-296 IDGTVTGEYIA
+296 IEGTVTGEYIA
-307 DEAVAGSDV
+307 KEAIAGSDV
-316 VLTIDGNI
+316 VLTIDSNV

-331 LKDNITKIS
+331 LKDNIIKIS

-345 SRSDANA
+345 SRSDADA

-378 FVDGISNEKYKEY
+378 FVNGISNEKYEEY
-391 EKTAALYNRA
+391 SKGSALFNRA
-401 ISGAYAP
+401 ISGTYAP
-408 GSIFKMITAIAGLES
+408 GSIFKMVTAIAGLES
-423 GAINTNTTINDTGV
+423 GVINTKTTINDTGV
-437 YPHAHKPVCWYYTEY
+437 YPYAHRPVCWYYTEY
-452 GRGHGLLNVSQAI
+452 GRGHGYLNVSQAI

-482 DVIEKYAKYFGL
+482 DTLEKYAKYFGL
-494 GRKTQVELPSE
+494 GKKTNVELPSE

-512 RSIADSENRTWYVGE
+512 RKRADEENRTWYLGE
-527 TLSAAI
+527 TLSASI

-545 AKYISMLANGGKD
+545 AKYISMLANGGKN

-563 IKTIIDSDGNQMSKQ
+563 VKTVIDSNGYQMSKQ
-578 DIDNYVNNKLGF
+578 EIDEYVNKKLNLKSDEE
-590 NSNDNSEDLNI
+590 NSNLNI
-601 SQKNLNAI
+601 SQDNLKAI

-624 YSTFAGFNVEVAGKT
+624 YSTFSKFNVEVAGKT

-649 GWFAGFAPYDN
+649 GWFAGFAPYDD

-677 TAEVARD
+677 TAEVAKD
-684 IFAEYFGMNADKIV
+684 IFAEYFGMNAEEIE

-704 PSGQVVR
+704 PSVQVIR

>member
-1 MFTCFILLRREGA
+1 MGDSDAKSSKIKYNMISMLVYILGIILL
-14 KVGDTEVKRSKLK
+14 
-27 YNILTILVYALGVIL
+27 I
-42 LVQLFNLQIIK
+42 QLFNLQIVK

-87 SNTMGFRL
+87 SNSMGFRL

-105 TLNDTILKIINI
+105 TLNNTILNIINI
-117 LEKNGDKYYDNLPI
+117 LEKNGDKYNDNLPI
-131 EVEPFSFN
+131 TVEPFAFT
-139 SDDENY
+139 SDDEEY
-145 LKNWKKS
+145 LKNWKKK

-161 EECFYALK
+161 EDCFYALK
-169 NKFEIQSD
+169 EKYEIQSNNIQ
-177 SVVETRKIM
+177 ETRKIM
-186 AIRNEIARNGYS
+186 AIRYERSQNGYS
-198 NTKAVEICGDLSR
+198 STKAVEICKNLSR
-211 ESSME
+211 ASSME
-216 LSEKNAQ
+216 LSEKNAD

-247 GTVHKIS
+247 GTVGKIDPK
-254 AEELKGKEDRYDMN
+254 ELEGKEDTYDMN
-268 DVIGKTGIQY
+268 DMIGKTGIQF
-278 VFEDILKGKNGI
+278 VFEELLKGKNGI

-296 IDGTVTGEYIA
+296 IEGTITGEYIA
-307 DEAVAGSDV
+307 EEAVAGSDV
-316 VLTIDGNI
+316 VLTIDSNV
-324 QAITEKA
+324 QAVTEKA

-340 TGGFS
+340 SGGFS
-345 SRSDANA
+345 SRSDADA

-378 FVDGISNEKYKEY
+378 FVEGISSEKYQEY
-391 EKTAALYNRA
+391 QKISALYNRA

-408 GSIFKMITAIAGLES
+408 GSIFKMVTAIAGLEE

-452 GRGHGLLNVSQAI
+452 GTGHGPLNVSQAI

-482 DVIEKYAKYFGL
+482 DKLEKYANYFGL
-494 GRKTQVELPSE
+494 GKKTQVELPSE
-505 ATGVVAS
+505 ASGKVAS
-512 RSIADSENRTWYVGE
+512 RTIADSENRSWYLGE
-527 TLSAAI
+527 TLSASI

-545 AKYISMLANGGKD
+545 AKYISMLANGGKN

-563 IKTIIDSDGNQMSKQ
+563 IKTVIDSNGNQMSKQ
-578 DIDNYVNNKLGF
+578 QIDEYVNNKLGF
-590 NSNDNSEDLNI
+590 DSNDNTEDLHI
-601 SQKNLNAI
+601 SQDNLKAI

-684 IFAEYFGMNADKIV
+684 IFAEYFGMNATKIV

-704 PSGQVVR
+704 PSSQVVR

>member
-1 MFTCFILLRREGA
+1 MEDTDVKSSKFKFNILSMIVYILGTILL
-14 KVGDTEVKRSKLK
+14 
-27 YNILTILVYALGVIL
+27 I
-42 LVQLFNLQIIK
+42 QLFNLQIVK
-53 GQEYRNQSNTRLTR
+53 GQDYRNQSNTRLTR

-72 AARGNILDRTGNPIV
+72 AARGNILDRTGTPIV

-95 DLYKTKVDNQ
+95 DLYKTKVDNK
-105 TLNDTILKIINI
+105 TLNETILNIIKI
-117 LEKNGDKYYDNLPI
+117 LEKNGDKYYDNLPVT
-131 EVEPFSFN
+131 VEPFGFN

-145 LKNWKKS
+145 LKSWKKK
-152 NKINENASA
+152 NKIDEDASA
-161 EECFYALK
+161 EDCFYALK
-169 NKFEIQSD
+169 KKYEIESD
-177 SVVETRKIM
+177 DIVETRKIM
-186 AIRNEIARNGYS
+186 AIRYEISQNGYS
-198 NTKAVEICGDLSR
+198 SIKAVEICGDLSR
-211 ESSME
+211 ESAIE
-216 LSEKNAQ
+216 LSEKNSQ

-247 GTVHKIS
+247 GTVGKIDQ
-254 AEELKGKEDRYDMN
+254 EELEQKKDTYDMN
-268 DVIGKTGIQY
+268 DLIGKTGIQY
-278 VFEDILKGKNGI
+278 VFEDLLKGNNGI

-296 IDGTVTGEYIA
+296 IDGTVTGEYIQQ
-307 DEAVAGSDV
+307 EAVAGSDV
-316 VLTIDGNI
+316 VLTIDSNI
-324 QAITEKA
+324 QEVTEKA

-378 FVDGISNEKYKEY
+378 FIGGISNEKYSEY
-391 EKTAALYNRA
+391 QKTSALYNRA
-401 ISGAYAP
+401 ISGTYAP
-408 GSIFKMITAIAGLES
+408 GSIFKMVTAIAGLEE
-423 GAINTNTTINDTGV
+423 GVINTQTTINDTGV

-452 GRGHGLLNVSQAI
+452 GRGHGYLNVSQAI

-482 DVIEKYAKYFGL
+482 DKLEKYAKYFGL
-494 GRKTQVELPSE
+494 GKKTEVELPSE
-505 ATGVVAS
+505 STGTVAS
-512 RSIADSENRTWYVGE
+512 RAIADSENRTWYVGE

-545 AKYISMLANGGKD
+545 AKYISMLANGGKN

-563 IKTIIDSDGNQMSKQ
+563 IKTVIDSEGNQMSKEK
-578 DIDNYVNNKLGF
+578 INEIVNKKLGF
-590 NSNDNSEDLNI
+590 DANSDDEQIEI
-601 SQKNLNAI
+601 SQKNLQAI
-609 LEGMKGVTSESGGTA
+609 LEGMRGVTSESGGTA

-684 IFAEYFGMNADKIV
+684 IFAEYFGMNASEIV

-704 PSGQVVR
+704 PSVQVAR

>member
-1 MFTCFILLRREGA
+1 MSLDNSDIKSNRI
-14 KVGDTEVKRSKLK
+14 K
-27 YNILTILVYALGVIL
+27 YNIISMCVYIIGIIL
-42 LVQLFNLQIIK
+42 LVQLFNLQIVK
-53 GQEYRNQSNTRLTR
+53 GQEYREQSNTRLTR

-87 SNTMGFRL
+87 SNSMGFRL

-117 LEKNGDKYYDNLPI
+117 LEKNGDKYADNLPI
-131 EVEPFSFN
+131 KVQPFAFTSQ
-139 SDDENY
+139 DDEY
-145 LKNWKKS
+145 VKNWKKK
-152 NKINENASA
+152 NKIDENASA
-161 EECFYALK
+161 EDCFYILK
-169 NKFEIQSD
+169 KKYEIQSD
-177 SVVETRKIM
+177 DINEARKIM
-186 AIRNEIARNGYS
+186 AIRYEISQNGYS
-198 NTKAVEICGDLSR
+198 STKAVEICSNLSR
-211 ESSME
+211 ASSLE
-216 LSEKNAQ
+216 LSEKNTD

-247 GTVHKIS
+247 GTVGKIKQ
-254 AEELKGKEDRYDMN
+254 EELNGKEDTYTMN
-268 DVIGKTGIQY
+268 DIIGKTGIQY
-278 VFEDILKGKNGI
+278 VFEDLLKGKNGI

-296 IDGTVTGEYIA
+296 IEGTVTGEYIA
-307 DEAVAGSDV
+307 KEAIAGSDV
-316 VLTIDGNI
+316 VLTIDSNV
-324 QAITEKA
+324 QVITEKA
-331 LKDNITKIS
+331 LKDNIIKIS

-345 SRSDANA
+345 SRSDADA

-378 FVDGISNEKYKEY
+378 FVNGISNEKYEEY
-391 EKTAALYNRA
+391 SKGSALFNRA
-401 ISGAYAP
+401 ISGTYAP
-408 GSIFKMITAIAGLES
+408 GSIFKMVTAIAGLES
-423 GAINTNTTINDTGV
+423 GVINTKTTINDTGV
-437 YPHAHKPVCWYYTEY
+437 YPYAHRPVCWYYTEY
-452 GRGHGLLNVSQAI
+452 GRGHGYLNVSQAI

-482 DVIEKYAKYFGL
+482 DTLEKYAKYFGL
-494 GRKTQVELPSE
+494 GKKTNVELPSE

-512 RSIADSENRTWYVGE
+512 RKRADEENRTWYLGE
-527 TLSAAI
+527 TLSASI

-545 AKYISMLANGGKD
+545 AKYISMLANGGKN

-563 IKTIIDSDGNQMSKQ
+563 VKTVIDSNGYQMSKQ
-578 DIDNYVNNKLGF
+578 EIDEYVNKKLNLKSDEE
-590 NSNDNSEDLNI
+590 NSNLNI
-601 SQKNLNAI
+601 SQDNLKAI

-624 YSTFAGFNVEVAGKT
+624 YSTFSKFNVEVAGKT

-649 GWFAGFAPYDN
+649 GWFAGFAPYDD

-677 TAEVARD
+677 TAEVAKD
-684 IFAEYFGMNADKIV
+684 IFAEYFGMNAEEIE

-704 PSGQVVR
+704 PSVQVIR

>member
-1 MFTCFILLRREGA
+1 MDNSDEKKSR
-14 KVGDTEVKRSKLK
+14 VK
-27 YNILTILVYALGVIL
+27 YNVLSMLVYIVGIVL
-42 LVQLFNLQIIK
+42 LVQLFNLQIVN
-53 GQEYRNQSNTRLTR
+53 GQKYREQSNTRLTR

-87 SNTMGFRL
+87 TTTMGFRL
-95 DLYKTKVDNQ
+95 DLYKTKVDDK
-105 TLNDTILKIINI
+105 TLNDTILNIIKI
-117 LEKNGDKYYDNLPI
+117 LEKNGDTYYDNLPI
-131 EVEPFSFN
+131 DVNPFSFK
-139 SDDENY
+139 SQDENNI
-145 LKNWKKS
+145 KNWKNK
-152 NKINENASA
+152 NKIDINASA
-161 EECFYALK
+161 EDCFYKLK
-169 NKFEIQSD
+169 EKFKIDSD
-177 SVVETRKIM
+177 NIEETRKIM
-186 AIRNEIARNGYS
+186 AIRYEISQNGYS
-198 NTKAVEICGDLSR
+198 STKAVEICGDLSR
-211 ESSME
+211 ESAME

-237 TSGSLASHIL
+237 TSGNLASHIL
-247 GTVHKIS
+247 GTVGKITQS
-254 AEELKGKEDRYDMN
+254 ELEGREENYDMN
-268 DVIGKTGIQY
+268 DLIGKTGIQY
-278 VFEDILKGKNGI
+278 VFEEVLKGENGI

-296 IDGTVTGEYIA
+296 IEGTITGEYIEQ
-307 DEAVAGSDV
+307 EAVAGSDV
-316 VLTIDGNI
+316 VLTIDSNL

-345 SRSDANA
+345 SRSDADA

-378 FVDGISNEKYKEY
+378 FINGISSEKYKEY
-391 EKTAALYNRA
+391 QEKSALYNRA
-401 ISGAYAP
+401 ISGTYAP
-408 GSIFKMITAIAGLES
+408 GSIFKMVTAIAGLEE
-423 GAINTNTTINDTGV
+423 GVINPNTLINDTGV

-452 GRGHGLLNVSQAI
+452 GIGHGNLNVSDAI

-482 DVIEKYAKYFGL
+482 DKLEKYAKYFGL
-494 GRKTQVELPSE
+494 GKKTQVELPSE
-505 ATGVVAS
+505 STGVVAS
-512 RSIADSENRTWYVGE
+512 RKIADSEDRSWYVGE

-563 IKTIIDSDGNQMSKQ
+563 VKSIIDSEGNQMDKQ
-578 DIDNYVNNKLGF
+578 KIDEIVNRKLGF
-590 NSNDNSEDLNI
+590 DNSEKTEELNI
-601 SQKNLNAI
+601 SEENLKAI

-649 GWFAGFAPYDN
+649 GWFAGFAPFDN

-684 IFAEYFGMNADKIV
+684 IFAEYFGMNAEEIT
-698 ESQEAI
+698 ESQDAI
-704 PSGQVVR
+704 PSNQVVR

>member
-1 MFTCFILLRREGA
+1 MGDSDTKSSKIKYNMISMLVYILGIILL
-14 KVGDTEVKRSKLK
+14 
-27 YNILTILVYALGVIL
+27 I
-42 LVQLFNLQIIK
+42 QLFNLQIVK

-87 SNTMGFRL
+87 SNSMGFRL

-105 TLNDTILKIINI
+105 TLNNTILNIINI
-117 LEKNGDKYYDNLPI
+117 LEKNGDKYNDNLPI
-131 EVEPFSFN
+131 TVEPFAFT
-139 SDDENY
+139 SDDEEY
-145 LKNWKKS
+145 LKNWKKK

-161 EECFYALK
+161 EDCFYALK
-169 NKFEIQSD
+169 EKYEIQSNNIQ
-177 SVVETRKIM
+177 ETRKIM
-186 AIRNEIARNGYS
+186 AIRYEISQNGYS
-198 NTKAVEICGDLSR
+198 STKAVEICKNLSR
-211 ESSME
+211 ASSME
-216 LSEKNAQ
+216 LSEKNAD

-247 GTVHKIS
+247 GTVGKIDPK
-254 AEELKGKEDRYDMN
+254 ELEGKEDIYDMN
-268 DVIGKTGIQY
+268 DMIGKTGIQY
-278 VFEDILKGKNGI
+278 VFEELLKGKNGI

-296 IDGTVTGEYIA
+296 IEGTITGEYIA
-307 DEAVAGSDV
+307 EEAVAGSDV
-316 VLTIDGNI
+316 VLTIDSNV
-324 QAITEKA
+324 QAVTEKA

-345 SRSDANA
+345 SRSDADA

-378 FVDGISNEKYKEY
+378 FVEGISSEKYQEY
-391 EKTAALYNRA
+391 QKISALYNRA

-408 GSIFKMITAIAGLES
+408 GSIFKMVTAIAGLEE

-452 GRGHGLLNVSQAI
+452 GTGHGPLNVSQAI

-482 DVIEKYAKYFGL
+482 DKLEKYANYFGL
-494 GRKTQVELPSE
+494 GKKTQVELPSE
-505 ATGVVAS
+505 ASGKVAS
-512 RSIADSENRTWYVGE
+512 RTIADSENRSWYLGE
-527 TLSAAI
+527 TLSASI

-545 AKYISMLANGGKD
+545 AKYISMLANGGKN

-563 IKTIIDSDGNQMSKQ
+563 IKTVIDSNGNQMSKQ
-578 DIDNYVNNKLGF
+578 QIDEYVNNKLGF
-590 NSNDNSEDLNI
+590 DSNDNTEDLHI
-601 SQKNLNAI
+601 SQDNLKAI

-684 IFAEYFGMNADKIV
+684 IFAEYFGMNATKIV

-704 PSGQVVR
+704 PSSQVVR

>member
-1 MFTCFILLRREGA
+1 
-14 KVGDTEVKRSKLK
+14 VGDSEVKRSKLK
-27 YNILTILVYALGVIL
+27 YNILSILTYFLGVVL

-53 GQEYRNQSNTRLTR
+53 GQEYREQSNTRLTR

-87 SNTMGFRL
+87 SNSMGFRL

-105 TLNDTILKIINI
+105 TLNDTILNIINI

-131 EVEPFSFN
+131 NVEPFSFN
-139 SDDENY
+139 SDDEDY
-145 LKNWKKS
+145 LKRWKKN

-161 EECFYALK
+161 EECFYTLK
-169 NKFEIQSD
+169 SKFQIQSD
-177 SVVETRKIM
+177 SVVDTRKIM
-186 AIRNEIARNGYS
+186 TIRNEIAQNGYS
-198 NTKAVEICGDLSR
+198 NTKAVEICGNLSR

-254 AEELKGKEDRYDMN
+254 AEELQGKEDTYDMN

-307 DEAVAGSDV
+307 KEAVAGSDV

-324 QAITEKA
+324 QSVAEKA

-345 SRSDANA
+345 SRSDADA

-378 FVDGISNEKYKEY
+378 FVNGISNEKYKEY
-391 EKTAALYNRA
+391 EKTSALYNRA

-408 GSIFKMITAIAGLES
+408 GSIFKMITAVAGLES
-423 GAINTNTTINDTGV
+423 GAINVNTTINDTGV

-452 GRGHGLLNVSQAI
+452 GRGHGYLNVSQAI

-494 GRKTQVELPSE
+494 GKKTQVELPSE
-505 ATGVVAS
+505 STGVVAS
-512 RSIADSENRTWYVGE
+512 RSIADKENRTWYVGE

-563 IKTIIDSDGNQMSKQ
+563 IKAIIDSDGNQMSKQ
-578 DIDNYVNNKLGF
+578 DIDSYVNGKLGF
-590 NSNDNSEDLNI
+590 DSNDKTEDLNI
-601 SQKNLNAI
+601 SQSNLNAV

-649 GWFAGFAPYDN
+649 GWFAGFAPYDS
-660 PEIAIV
+660 PEIAVV

-684 IFAEYFGMNADKIV
+684 IFAEYFGMTASKIV